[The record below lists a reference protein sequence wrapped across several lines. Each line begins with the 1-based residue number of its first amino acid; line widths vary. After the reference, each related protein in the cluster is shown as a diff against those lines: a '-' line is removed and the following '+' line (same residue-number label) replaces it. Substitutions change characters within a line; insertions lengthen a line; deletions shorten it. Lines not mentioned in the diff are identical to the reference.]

1 MRREDL
7 CKEEAYDWDDSKL
20 IIYAGTMGG
29 EALHQE
35 LLGHYH
41 LQMEMVSADYVL
53 GMTSLMDTDEGMRRL
68 VTALHEID
76 EKNRRMAE
84 PHETA
89 E

>member
-20 IIYAGTMGG
+20 IIYAGAMGG

-41 LQMEMVSADYVL
+41 LQMEMVSADYVHDKPY
-53 GMTSLMDTDEGMRRL
+53 GYGRGHAAACDD
-68 VTALHEID
+68 A
-76 EKNRRMAE
+76 
-84 PHETA
+84 P
-89 E
+89 